1 MATVVTILLT
11 ALITGTLSCV
21 CFLIGAKVGQKVS
34 KGEGLELPS
43 VNPIKAIKESRE
55 QREAQKESEME
66 QDKLDTILRNIER
79 YDGTG
84 AGQEDV
90 G

>member
-1 MATVVTILLT
+1 MTTILTILM
-11 ALITGTLSCV
+11 TGTLCCV

-34 KGEGLELPS
+34 KGEAVELPS
-43 VNPIKAIKESRE
+43 VNPIRAIKESRE
-55 QREAQKESEME
+55 QKEAEME

-84 AGQEDV
+84 KGQEDV

>member
-1 MATVVTILLT
+1 MTTILTILLT
-11 ALITGTLSCV
+11 GTLCCV
-21 CFLIGAKVGQKVS
+21 CFIIGAKVGQKVS
-34 KGEGLELPS
+34 KGEAVELPS
-43 VNPIKAIKESRE
+43 VNPIRAIKESRE
-55 QREAQKESEME
+55 QKEAEME

-84 AGQEDV
+84 KGQEDV

>member
-1 MATVVTILLT
+1 MTTVLTILM
-11 ALITGTLSCV
+11 TGTLCCV

-34 KGEGLELPS
+34 NGERVELPS
-43 VNPIKAIKESRE
+43 VNPIRAIKESRE
-55 QREAQKESEME
+55 QKEAEME

-84 AGQEDV
+84 KGQEDV

>member
-1 MATVVTILLT
+1 MTTVLTILM
-11 ALITGTLSCV
+11 TGTLCCV
-21 CFLIGAKVGQKVS
+21 CFIIGAKVGQKVS
-34 KGEGLELPS
+34 KGEAVELPS
-43 VNPIKAIKESRE
+43 VNPIRATKESRE
-55 QREAQKESEME
+55 QKEAEME

-84 AGQEDV
+84 KGQEDV

>member
-1 MATVVTILLT
+1 MTTALTILM
-11 ALITGTLSCV
+11 TGTLCCV

-34 KGEGLELPS
+34 NGERVELPS
-43 VNPIKAIKESRE
+43 VNPIKAMQESKDRKEAE
-55 QREAQKESEME
+55 KE
-66 QDKLDTILRNIER
+66 QDKVEAILRNIER

-84 AGQEDV
+84 KGQEDV

>member
-1 MATVVTILLT
+1 MTTALTILLT
-11 ALITGTLSCV
+11 GTLCCV
-21 CFLIGAKVGQKVS
+21 CFIIGAKVGQKVS
-34 KGEGLELPS
+34 KGEAVELPS
-43 VNPIKAIKESRE
+43 VNPIRAIKESRE
-55 QREAQKESEME
+55 QKEAEME

-84 AGQEDV
+84 KGQEDV

>member
-1 MATVVTILLT
+1 MTTVLTILM
-11 ALITGTLSCV
+11 TGTLCCV
-21 CFLIGAKVGQKVS
+21 CFLIGAKVAQKVS
-34 KGEGLELPS
+34 KGESACLPS

-55 QREAQKESEME
+55 QREAQKEAEME

>member
-1 MATVVTILLT
+1 MTTVLTILM
-11 ALITGTLSCV
+11 TGTLCCV

-34 KGEGLELPS
+34 KGEAVELPS
-43 VNPIKAIKESRE
+43 VNPIRAIKESRE
-55 QREAQKESEME
+55 QKEAEME

-84 AGQEDV
+84 KGQEDV
-90 G
+90 R